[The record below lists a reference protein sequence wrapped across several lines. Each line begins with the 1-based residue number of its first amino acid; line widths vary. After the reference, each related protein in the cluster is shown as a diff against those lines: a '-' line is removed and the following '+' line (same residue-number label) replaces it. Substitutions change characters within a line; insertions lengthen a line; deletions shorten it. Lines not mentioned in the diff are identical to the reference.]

1 MNAHPP
7 RLPRLGHALHQ
18 LLRARRIA
26 ALATLD
32 AHHGAPSVSMVP
44 FALDPVCAGTPC
56 VVLHISALAAHTA
69 NLQADARASLLIT
82 AAEVPD
88 APVHDLPR
96 ITLDVLASTP
106 APDSPAGRS
115 AHAAYVRR
123 FPEAEFM
130 TALGDF
136 RFITLVPTGARQI
149 AGFGSARTV
158 GAEELAQVLAM
169 DTGSDAGSADG
180 GPAAAA
186 QPAA

>member
-1 MNAHPP
+1 
-7 RLPRLGHALHQ
+7 
-18 LLRARRIA
+18 
-26 ALATLD
+26 
-32 AHHGAPSVSMVP
+32 
-44 FALDPVCAGTPC
+44 
-56 VVLHISALAAHTA
+56 
-69 NLQADARASLLIT
+69 
-82 AAEVPD
+82 
-88 APVHDLPR
+88 
-96 ITLDVLASTP
+96 
-106 APDSPAGRS
+106 
-115 AHAAYVRR
+115 
-123 FPEAEFM
+123 M